1 MSNILTSS
9 GAYQGTAQA
18 GVTIVDP
25 IYESRGGMSINASN
39 QLEGTFWVIKNG
51 VHWKQDLGNASYLV
65 RDKSGALVSGLS
77 QINIVPDA
85 NGYYHTTPVS
95 ASLIYDL
102 SHYTVEVV
110 IPVNNLGREG
120 VLFIY
125 TGE

>member
-1 MSNILTSS
+1 MANILTSS
-9 GAYQGTAQA
+9 SAYQGTFQT
-18 GVTIVDP
+18 GSVVVDP

-39 QLEGTFWVIKNG
+39 QLEGTFWIVKNG
-51 VHWKQDLGNASYLV
+51 IHWKQDLGNASYLV
-65 RDKSGALVSGLS
+65 RDKLGVAVSGLS
-77 QINIVPDA
+77 QIGITPDS

-110 IPVNNLGREG
+110 IPVNNSGKEG